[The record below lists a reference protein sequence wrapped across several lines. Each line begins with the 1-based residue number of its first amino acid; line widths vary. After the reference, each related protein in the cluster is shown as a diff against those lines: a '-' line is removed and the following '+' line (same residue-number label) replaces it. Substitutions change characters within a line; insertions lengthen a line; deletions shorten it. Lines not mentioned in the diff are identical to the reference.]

1 MMLTLVQVMNFV
13 EVSWHVPLSVSA
25 SRGPRVLESQTPTS
39 VSDLT
44 TSFCDIAL
52 VELGGKAG
60 SSGPF
65 HCGLKWAQYSHDD
78 VLSHVAQIWGSEI
91 R

>member
-1 MMLTLVQVMNFV
+1 MCPFRFPHQ
-13 EVSWHVPLSVSA
+13 EAPH
-25 SRGPRVLESQTPTS
+25 VLESQTPTS

-60 SSGPF
+60 SSGSF
-65 HCGLKWAQYSHDD
+65 YSGLEGAQYSHDD
-78 VLSHVAQIWGSEI
+78 VLSHVAQILGI
-91 R
+91 RVQMNV